1 MRTYVDWRDWP
12 ISFTGTA
19 AQCLRLSVE
28 VVSGLVC
35 GDCRARFLMEWWVLC
50 AHYFSL
56 VETKALHA
64 RLWFCHSCEWLRLA
78 VSFRPVSACAL
89 GFAFLGIPVCLTAVW
104 NPAGGFRSAVGR
116 RLYPEPRQVVV
127 SFHCSHISFALPDP
141 IQGQSAT
148 SLRTDDLFYPATA
161 RGGLVFTQPCLLQ
174 ELRSDRRSAHPMPFC
189 LAWVNSSQ

>member
-1 MRTYVDWRDWP
+1 MACALDRAL
-12 ISFTGTA
+12 A
-19 AQCLRLSVE
+19 ACAALRWWCVVLLAHALRLIHI
-28 VVSGLVC
+28 
-35 GDCRARFLMEWWVLC
+35 VLPC
-50 AHYFSL
+50 LKTTADSL
-56 VETKALHA
+56 NW
-64 RLWFCHSCEWLRLA
+64 LWFCHSLEWLHLA

-89 GFAFLGIPVCLTAVW
+89 GFSVLGIPVCLTAVW

-141 IQGQSAT
+141 IQGQIAT

-174 ELRSDRRSAHPMPFC
+174 ELRGDRRSAHPVAAFC
-189 LAWVNSSQ
+189 CVGGIIRQCLSIVKALPNK

>member
-1 MRTYVDWRDWP
+1 MLSPVKPKPWR
-12 ISFTGTA
+12 
-19 AQCLRLSVE
+19 
-28 VVSGLVC
+28 
-35 GDCRARFLMEWWVLC
+35 
-50 AHYFSL
+50 
-56 VETKALHA
+56 A
-64 RLWFCHSCEWLRLA
+64 RLWFCPCCEWLRLA

-89 GFAFLGIPVCLTAVW
+89 GFSVLGIPVCLTAVW

-141 IQGQSAT
+141 IQGHSAT

-174 ELRSDRRSAHPMPFC
+174 EPAVRSSITWHPSLQSLRR
-189 LAWVNSSQ
+189 WVNGKAILFQSKAWMYCWGVKKPPRRRFFVFRARNWLWAGCR

>member
-1 MRTYVDWRDWP
+1 MHGFPFRGRKKAHSRWALLLRGGLLAGDSRTVQSWGVLSPVKPKPWR
-12 ISFTGTA
+12 
-19 AQCLRLSVE
+19 
-28 VVSGLVC
+28 
-35 GDCRARFLMEWWVLC
+35 
-50 AHYFSL
+50 
-56 VETKALHA
+56 A
-64 RLWFCHSCEWLRLA
+64 RLWFCHSLEWLHLA

-89 GFAFLGIPVCLTAVW
+89 GFSVLGIPVCLTAVW

-141 IQGQSAT
+141 IQGQIAT

-174 ELRSDRRSAHPMPFC
+174 ELRGDRRSAHPVAAFC
-189 LAWVNSSQ
+189 CVG